1 MREPFY
7 CKAASI
13 EASGS
18 GVTVVNKR
26 VTLFGIIVHGKEITA
41 INDVKSIVFKN
52 GSSGDKLYEAAFQQ
66 CQPSDDG
73 AGADANNLPSTQVD
87 FGANGILFPDSL
99 WFEFGDGP
107 GSQEGVDNIVFFY
120 T

>member
-1 MREPFY
+1 
-7 CKAASI
+7 
-13 EASGS
+13 
-18 GVTVVNKR
+18 
-26 VTLFGIIVHGKEITA
+26 
-41 INDVKSIVFKN
+41 
-52 GSSGDKLYEAAFQQ
+52 
-66 CQPSDDG
+66 PSDDG